1 MLTPMEIHNKEFK
14 KSFRGY
20 AEDEVDEFLDRVVA
34 DYEKL
39 VRDNDSLTNQLTSA
53 HKELD
58 QYRRLER
65 DLQDTISIA
74 QKTAEEVTTA
84 AKQRAD
90 ALRENTDQ
98 ECKNI
103 RRRAELE
110 AKRILDSA
118 AIEIKQKM
126 TEAEAKLRDMR
137 SEYETITRDK
147 TQLLMKIRASFETEL
162 SILNQNLNDIPKI
175 GENDPMFTMQSQEIS
190 PEEQTEEVESQP
202 EEVSEDES
210 TPVIPVL
217 FEKKKG
223 KSRRSKV

>member
-1 MLTPMEIHNKEFK
+1 MEIHNKEFK

-20 AEDEVDEFLDRVVA
+20 AEEEVDEFLDRVVV

-53 HKELD
+53 QKELE

-110 AKRILDSA
+110 AKRLLDSA

-175 GENDPMFTMQSQEIS
+175 SEDDPTFKMQSDENS
-190 PEEQTEEVESQP
+190 TEEPQSEPVEQP
-202 EEVSEDES
+202 QDEEPVEDEE
-210 TPVIPVL
+210 TPAIPVL

-223 KSRRSKV
+223 KSRRSKI